1 MRSLLHQSIILK
13 MLSSQFFI
21 KNGHWYKML
30 RLVHVYALTCEISNW
45 SNKLKYED
53 TWVKYVGSCYMKQAH
68 RTWLAMRMSHGSSL
82 KCLRQ
87 YSHVMVA

>member
-1 MRSLLHQSIILK
+1 MWSLLHQSIIPK
-13 MLSSQFFI
+13 MFVVNDLLRI
-21 KNGHWYKML
+21 EYWCKL
-30 RLVHVYALTCEISNW
+30 RLVHVYALTCKISNW